1 MSPAAFAAGADRVRP
16 SSSRASLAR
25 RTADVRHLPR
35 TEELLLLSS
44 LISRASA
51 ALLLVAGIV
60 LLFASDDVLPRL
72 VSGFPESGAWVGQLL
87 AAALLAL
94 GATNWLSRSQLLGGI
109 YGRPVVMANAV
120 FYFVA
125 AMVTL
130 RAAASG
136 DVANSLWV
144 VAAVVSLLAVVYGW
158 LLFRGPLERDFQA
171 SRGSS
176 PST

>member
-1 MSPAAFAAGADRVRP
+1 M
-16 SSSRASLAR
+16 
-25 RTADVRHLPR
+25 
-35 TEELLLLSS
+35 
-44 LISRASA
+44 
-51 ALLLVAGIV
+51 
-60 LLFASDDVLPRL
+60 LLFAADDVLPRL

-109 YGRPVVMANAV
+109 YGRPVVLANAA
-120 FYFVA
+120 FYFIA

-130 RAAASG
+130 RAAVGGEDAT
-136 DVANSLWV
+136 NSLWV

-176 PST
+176 GGGSTR